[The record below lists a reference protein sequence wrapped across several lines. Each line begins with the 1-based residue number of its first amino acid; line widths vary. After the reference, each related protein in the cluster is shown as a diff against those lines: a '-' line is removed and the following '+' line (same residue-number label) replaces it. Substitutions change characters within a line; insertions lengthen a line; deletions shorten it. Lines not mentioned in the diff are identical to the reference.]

1 MINWGS
7 FLVVTVATLIAALTV
22 VFLFS
27 LGVRL
32 GAIANDRTGG
42 QAQTLTWVSRL
53 CFVGCAVAVLYGV
66 YLIIP
71 AFH

>member
-1 MINWGS
+1 MINWAA
-7 FLVVTVATLIAALTV
+7 FAIVTVATLVAALTV

-32 GAIANDRTGG
+32 GAIANDRVGG
-42 QAQTLTWVSRL
+42 QAQTLTWASRL
-53 CFVGCAVAVLYGV
+53 CFVGCGAAVLYGV